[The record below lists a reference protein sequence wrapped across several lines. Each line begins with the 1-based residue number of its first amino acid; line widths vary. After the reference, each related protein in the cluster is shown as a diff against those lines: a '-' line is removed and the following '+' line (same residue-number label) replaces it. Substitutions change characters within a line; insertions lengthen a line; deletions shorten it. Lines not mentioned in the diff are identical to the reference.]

1 VKPISG
7 ELTID
12 SEHSKSLDG
21 ESMLRFNFAM
31 GLLHGIFFQT
41 GMTFSAPSSVLPLF
55 LQYFTGSQA
64 MIGLLSGLMNAGG
77 VLPQLFAAHKL
88 ERMQRKKPVLLVSIW
103 LRAAFW
109 LGLAVLVYFCPSD
122 KPLIALV
129 GLVVLLFGFSFAGGV
144 ATIPFSEIWAKTLPL
159 TVRGRFFG
167 HRQLWGGVMAV
178 AAAYLVRRILA
189 NTDIKFPQNYA
200 LLFFL
205 SFLFISISYVALSCV
220 REPPGTVSAHKPP
233 FGTFIRR
240 SFALL
245 YNDRNLGL
253 LIATQLGV
261 GFTAF
266 ALPFYVLYGTNK
278 LSMPAEQ
285 VGLLIASQTAG
296 GIVSNLLW
304 ARLSDR
310 IGNRIVIIL
319 TAAIA
324 AVIPIIALI
333 CTYTG
338 WTLLVVVFFLI
349 GCAISGGGIGFVNY
363 LLEIAP
369 EEVRPTYIALQGT
382 IMGATM
388 VFPIFGGLV
397 IDAWS
402 YPAAFWITAVV
413 SLGGLFL
420 ATRLKRARN
429 VENSARVEL

>member
-1 VKPISG
+1 
-7 ELTID
+7 
-12 SEHSKSLDG
+12 
-21 ESMLRFNFAM
+21 M

-41 GMTFSAPSSVLPLF
+41 GMAFSAPASVLPLF

-64 MIGLLSGLMNAGG
+64 MIGLFFGLMNAGG
-77 VLPQLFAAHKL
+77 VLPQLFVARKL
-88 ERMQRKKPVLLVSIW
+88 ERMQRKKPVLLASIW

-122 KPLIALV
+122 KPVIALV

-144 ATIPFSEIWAKTLPL
+144 AVIPFNDILAKTLPS

-178 AAAYLVRRILA
+178 GAGYVVKRILA
-189 NTDIKFPQNYA
+189 NPDIQFPRNYA
-200 LLFFL
+200 LLFSL
-205 SFLFISISYVALSCV
+205 SFLFITISYAALSCV
-220 REPPGTVSAHKPP
+220 REPPGNVKTHKPP
-233 FGTFIRR
+233 LGTFIRR

-245 YNDRNLGL
+245 YNDRNFGL

-266 ALPFYVLYGTNK
+266 ALPFYVLYGKNE
-278 LSMPAEQ
+278 LSMPPEQ
-285 VGLLIASQTAG
+285 VGLLIASQTVG

-310 IGNRIVIIL
+310 VGNRIVIIL
-319 TAAIA
+319 TAATA
-324 AVIPIIALI
+324 TVIPLLALM
-333 CTYTG
+333 CTHAG
-338 WTLLVVVFFLI
+338 WTLLVGVFFLI
-349 GCAISGGGIGFVNY
+349 GCATSGSGIGFVNY

-382 IMGATM
+382 IIGVTM
-388 VFPIFGGLV
+388 FCPILGGLV

-402 YPAAFWITAVV
+402 YHAAFWIASVA
-413 SLGGLFL
+413 SIGGLFL
-420 ATRLKRARN
+420 ATRLKRTRN
-429 VENSARVEL
+429 FESLA